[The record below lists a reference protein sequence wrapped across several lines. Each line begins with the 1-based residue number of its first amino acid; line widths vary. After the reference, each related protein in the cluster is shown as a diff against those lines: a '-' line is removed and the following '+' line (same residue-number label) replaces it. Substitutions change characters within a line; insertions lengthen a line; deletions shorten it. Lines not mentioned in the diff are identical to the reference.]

1 MSAEMHHQHRF
12 GQGPLRERL
21 GLICGLLL
29 LWIVLWGSVGP
40 VVLMFGVIVAVGV
53 ALLCPA
59 PTTHLSWPSPWRLVV
74 FGVRTAGHLISS
86 GATVAW
92 EAVRHGPRT
101 RSAVVAVPLRMDTDR
116 LIRGAVQ
123 LTGVSPGSLVLEIDR
138 ERRVLY
144 VHSLPVWD
152 AEEAEERRAGVL
164 AAESAILRAFD
175 TEDTGDD
182 AGSGEGPERPDAGP
196 EAGTTTGRDHS

>member
-1 MSAEMHHQHRF
+1 MSTVKDHQHRF
-12 GQGPLRERL
+12 GRGPLRERL
-21 GLICGLLL
+21 GIICGLLL

-40 VVLMFGVIVAVGV
+40 VVLMFGVLVAVGV
-53 ALLCPA
+53 SLLCPA
-59 PTTHLSWPSPWRLVV
+59 PTSHLSWPNPWRLVV
-74 FGVRTAGHLISS
+74 FGFRTAVYLINS

-92 EAVRHGPRT
+92 EAVRHGPKT

-164 AAESAILRAFD
+164 ESESNILRAF
-175 TEDTGDD
+175 GADD
-182 AGSGEGPERPDAGP
+182 SESDSTTSEPVADDGGKTSGKER
-196 EAGTTTGRDHS
+196 S